1 MIHVG
6 ADLHERFCYMTA
18 LDATGRS
25 VKAGPV
31 ANRPLELCRW
41 LRDLPQPVEVAVEAC
56 SFWPAFQEAIQRQ
69 VRAIHLVHPQ
79 RVKAIASAKLKN
91 DRVDSETLAHLLR
104 CDLLPK
110 AWMADRRTRERR
122 QQVRLRIS
130 LGQHRAAL
138 KNQVHAILHQHGKRS
153 PFSDTFGCK
162 GREWLRKLA
171 LPPVAREAVNT
182 YGALIEQ
189 TGQHIRKQDLRLKEM
204 ASSDTRAR
212 WLATIPG
219 VGLYSAMILLSEI
232 GEVQRFAN
240 PKALFSY
247 AGLVPWVRESAG
259 HQSRGGISRCGSPRL
274 RWVMVEAAH
283 TALRCSP
290 VARRYFDRLRRRH
303 KHAHVARVALAR
315 KLLAAVFAMLR
326 DGVCFDETIFA
337 AV

>member
-18 LDATGRS
+18 LDAMGRAI
-25 VKAGPV
+25 KAGPV
-31 ANRPLELCRW
+31 ANRPLELRRW
-41 LRDLPQPVEVAVEAC
+41 LRDLPRPVNVAVEAC
-56 SFWPAFQEAIQRQ
+56 SFWPAFQEAIGKQ
-69 VRAIHLVHPQ
+69 VDCIRLVHPQ

-91 DRVDSETLAHLLR
+91 DRVDSATLAHLLR
-104 CDLLPK
+104 CDLLPE
-110 AWMADRRTRERR
+110 AWMADRDTRERR

-153 PFSDTFGCK
+153 PVSDTFGKK
-162 GREWLRKLA
+162 GREWLRKIS
-171 LPPVAREAVNT
+171 LPPVARETVET
-182 YGALIEQ
+182 YCTLIDQ
-189 TGQHIRKQDLRLKEM
+189 VGQQIRKQELRLKEM
-204 ASSDTRAR
+204 ASEDARAQ

-219 VGLYSAMILLSEI
+219 VGTYSAMILLSEI
-232 GEVQRFAN
+232 GDIARFPTA
-240 PKALFSY
+240 KALFSY

-283 TALRCSP
+283 TAMRSSP
-290 VARRYFDRLRRRH
+290 VARGYFDRLRKRH

-326 DGVCFDETIFA
+326 DGTCFDETIFA